1 MVKSIYANGT
11 QLTEVGKLETGVFNN
26 TTVLPGANTYTYD
39 LSGAGQSQVYIKFET
54 SCKYGPNYGAGN
66 VGNFVVL
73 DDINVFNVTPCTYYG
88 IEDYGFDG
96 SCNGGADGMTLLLL

>member
-1 MVKSIYANGT
+1 MLSGA
-11 QLTEVGKLETGVFNN
+11 GVFNN

-39 LSGAGQSQVYIKFET
+39 LSAFAGQSQVYIKFET

-88 IEDYGFDG
+88 ITEDYAFDA
-96 SCNGGADGMTLLLL
+96 SCNGGADGMGSLQLL